1 VKQKTPTRLV
11 FNLVGLILI
20 TLGAMMA
27 AAASA
32 EDFTMIVL
40 PDTQKYTCGTPC
52 SSNPAIFN
60 AQTQWI
66 VNNKNALNIVYVAQ
80 EGDIVEN
87 ATTAIQWDRADD
99 AMSLLEDPVTT
110 SLPDG
115 IPYGVLRGNH
125 DQDSTLNYYNQHFG
139 VSRFSGRSYYGGS
152 SNGTDNNN
160 NYTLFS
166 ASGMDFIVMNLE
178 YNPSANVRNWA
189 NALLGTYSTRRAI
202 VVSHYII
209 NVGNPGTF
217 SSAGQAIYDAL
228 KGNPNLFL
236 MLCGHMHGEG
246 RRADVYNG
254 NTVNTLLADYQS
266 YANGGD
272 GFLRILRFSPSKNEI
287 AVETYSP
294 WLDQYETDSESQFV
308 LAYDMRGSVIGDF
321 DGDKKS
327 DISVW
332 RPGDGYWYTIGS
344 LTGVKVQQ
352 WGTSSDVPVPGDYD
366 GDGKTDLAVW
376 RPAEGNWYIRRS
388 SDAGVV
394 VTQWGAGALNDIPV
408 PGDYDGDRK
417 TDLAVWRP
425 SEGNWYIMN
434 SQTGTVTV
442 RQWGAPTDVPVV
454 GDYDGDGKTDLAV
467 WRPGDGNWYILNSK
481 TGTVTVQQWGTAGD
495 VPVRGDFDGDGKTDL
510 AVWRPAEGNWYVV
523 NSLTGAVTVRQWG
536 LAGDVPVRGDYDGD
550 GKTDLAVWRPSEG
563 NWYIIK
569 SKDGSITS
577 TQWGAGSLN
586 DEPISQ

>member
-1 VKQKTPTRLV
+1 MKQKTPTRLV

-228 KGNPNLFL
+228 KGNSNLFL

-376 RPAEGNWYIRRS
+376 RPAEGNWYIR
-388 SDAGVV
+388 
-394 VTQWGAGALNDIPV
+394 
-408 PGDYDGDRK
+408 
-417 TDLAVWRP
+417 
-425 SEGNWYIMN
+425 N
-434 SQTGTVTV
+434 SQ
-442 RQWGAPTDVPVV
+442 
-454 GDYDGDGKTDLAV
+454 
-467 WRPGDGNWYILNSK
+467 N
-481 TGTVTVQQWGTAGD
+481 GTVTVQ
-495 VPVRGDFDGDGKTDL
+495 
-510 AVWRPAEGNWYVV
+510 
-523 NSLTGAVTVRQWG
+523 QWG

-550 GKTDLAVWRPSEG
+550 GKTDLAVWRPAEG
-563 NWYIIK
+563 NWYIRN
-569 SKDGSITS
+569 SQTGTVSVQ
-577 TQWGAGSLN
+577 QWGAATDTPVVGCW
-586 DEPISQ
+586 